1 MVRLLAIGN
10 SFSEDATY
18 YLHQILASAGVEN
31 QVINLYIG
39 GCPLERHWE
48 NIEKDACEYQ
58 LQLDGVKTERYVSIH
73 EALKE
78 FNPDHVILHQAS
90 HDSGWEVSYEPFL
103 ELIPAYLAE
112 QAPQAKVWLNQTWAY
127 EPDSKHPRFV
137 RYNRSQQEMYEKL
150 SFCYRKM
157 AGKYH
162 LPLIPSGDMIQKL
175 RSMKEF
181 NPEQGGMSICRDG
194 FHMSFLYGRYA
205 LASMWARAVFKVD
218 ADRNTYIPKTEYLP
232 EACAEQSVLDI
243 LKKTVDTTAEAEHL

>member
-18 YLHQILASAGVEN
+18 YLHQILESAGVDN

-48 NIEKDACEYQ
+48 NIESDGAEYQ
-58 LQLDGVKTERYVSIH
+58 LQLDGKKTERYVSIH
-73 EALKE
+73 EALKT

-103 ELIPAYLAE
+103 ELILAYLAE
-112 QAPQAKVWLNQTWAY
+112 QAPQAKIWLNQTWAY
-127 EPDSKHPRFV
+127 EKDSTHKRFV
-137 RYNRSQQEMYEKL
+137 RYNRNQQEMYEKL

-157 AGKYH
+157 AEKYH

-175 RSMKEF
+175 RGRDLFK
-181 NPEQGGMSICRDG
+181 PEQGGMSICRDG

-218 ADRNTYIPKTEYLP
+218 AETNTYIPKTEYLP
-232 EACAEQSVLDI
+232 DVSAEAEILEV
-243 LKKTVDTTAEAEHL
+243 LKKTVDETAEAEHL